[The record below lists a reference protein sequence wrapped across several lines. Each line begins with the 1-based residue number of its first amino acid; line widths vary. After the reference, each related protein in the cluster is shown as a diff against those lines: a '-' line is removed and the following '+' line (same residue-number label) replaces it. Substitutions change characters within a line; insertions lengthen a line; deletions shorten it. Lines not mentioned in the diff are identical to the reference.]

1 MLLNPVNLPTSTQRL
16 PQQTM
21 SRHLQKDVDSI
32 HHRLLSLFGV
42 VEQMIDKAVRALCE
56 QKVDLAA
63 EVIATDHEVNQAEVE
78 IEEECLKILALH
90 QPVAIDLRRVA
101 SVFKINSDIERIAD
115 LACNIAERAHC
126 MHQQPYFPIPD
137 ELPLMAKQASKMV
150 RMALDSFVEG
160 DVKLAKQVIQMDT
173 IVDQANLDV
182 IEELQ
187 SLMKQDSNLVEPAL
201 HCFSASRHLERI
213 ADHAEN
219 IAEDVIYFVDGEII
233 RHRHDDEI
241 YNVEKK

>member
-1 MLLNPVNLPTSTQRL
+1 
-16 PQQTM
+16 M
-21 SRHLQKDVDSI
+21 SRHLQKDVDGI
-32 HHRLLSLFGV
+32 HNRLLTLFGV

-101 SVFKINSDIERIAD
+101 CVFKINSDIERIAD

-150 RMALDSFVEG
+150 RMSLDSFVEG
-160 DVKLAKQVIQMDT
+160 DVELAKKVIQMDAT
-173 IVDQANLDV
+173 VDEANLAV
-182 IEELQ
+182 IKELQ
-187 SLMKQDSNLVEPAL
+187 GLMKQDSNLVESAL

-233 RHRHDDEI
+233 RHRHDEEI

>member
-1 MLLNPVNLPTSTQRL
+1 
-16 PQQTM
+16 M
-21 SRHLQKDVDSI
+21 SRHLQKDVDVI
-32 HHRLLSLFGV
+32 HHRLLTLFGV

-101 SVFKINSDIERIAD
+101 CVFKINSDIERIAD

-150 RMALDSFVEG
+150 RMSLDSFVDG
-160 DVKLAKQVIQMDT
+160 DVELAKKVIQMDAV
-173 IVDQANLDV
+173 VDQANLAV
-182 IEELQ
+182 IDELQ
-187 SLMKQDSNLVEPAL
+187 GLMKQDSNLVESAL

-233 RHRHDDEI
+233 RHRHNEEI

>member
-1 MLLNPVNLPTSTQRL
+1 
-16 PQQTM
+16 M

-32 HHRLLSLFGV
+32 HRRLLALFGV

-56 QKVDLAA
+56 QKVELAA

-78 IEEECLKILALH
+78 IEEECLKVLALQ
-90 QPVAIDLRRVA
+90 QPVAFDLRRVA

-115 LACNIAERAHC
+115 LACNIAERARC
-126 MHQQPYFPIPD
+126 MHKQPYFPIPD

-150 RMALDSFVEG
+150 RMALDSFVEA
-160 DVKLAKQVIQMDT
+160 DVDLAKQVIQMDAS
-173 IVDQANLDV
+173 VDSANLHV
-182 IEELQ
+182 IDELQ
-187 SLMKQDSNLVEPAL
+187 NLMKQDKNLVESAL

-233 RHRHDDEI
+233 RHRHEDEI
-241 YNVEKK
+241 YNTDRS

>member
-1 MLLNPVNLPTSTQRL
+1 
-16 PQQTM
+16 M

-32 HHRLLSLFGV
+32 HRRLLALFGV

-56 QKVDLAA
+56 QKVELAA

-78 IEEECLKILALH
+78 IEEECLKVLALH
-90 QPVAIDLRRVA
+90 QPVAFDLRRVA

-115 LACNIAERAHC
+115 LACNIAERARC
-126 MHQQPYFPIPD
+126 MHKQPYFPIPD

-150 RMALDSFVEG
+150 RMALDSFVEA
-160 DVKLAKQVIQMDT
+160 DVDLAKQVIQMDAS
-173 IVDQANLDV
+173 VDSANLHV
-182 IEELQ
+182 IDELQ
-187 SLMKQDSNLVEPAL
+187 NLMKQDKNLVESAL

-233 RHRHDDEI
+233 RHRHEDEI
-241 YNVEKK
+241 YNTDRS

>member
-1 MLLNPVNLPTSTQRL
+1 
-16 PQQTM
+16 M
-21 SRHLQKDVDSI
+21 SRHLQKDVDAI
-32 HHRLLSLFGV
+32 HHRLLTLFGV

-90 QPVAIDLRRVA
+90 QPVAVDLRRVA
-101 SVFKINSDIERIAD
+101 CVFKINSDIERIAD
-115 LACNIAERAHC
+115 LACNVAERAHC
-126 MHQQPYFPIPD
+126 MHQHPYFPIPD

-150 RMALDSFVEG
+150 RMSLDSFVEG
-160 DVKLAKQVIQMDT
+160 DVELAKKVIQMDAV
-173 IVDQANLDV
+173 VDEANLAV
-182 IEELQ
+182 IDELQ
-187 SLMKQDSNLVEPAL
+187 GLMKQDSNLVESAL

>member
-1 MLLNPVNLPTSTQRL
+1 
-16 PQQTM
+16 M
-21 SRHLQKDVDSI
+21 SRHFEKDVDSI
-32 HHRLLSLFGV
+32 HRRLLTLFGV

-56 QKVDLAA
+56 QKVELAV
-63 EVIATDHEVNQAEVE
+63 EVITTDQEVNQAEVE
-78 IEEECLKILALH
+78 IEEECLKLLALH
-90 QPVAIDLRRVA
+90 QPVAVELRRVA
-101 SVFKINSDIERIAD
+101 CVFKINSDIERIAD

-137 ELPLMAKQASKMV
+137 ELPMMAKQASKMV

-160 DVKLAKQVIQMDT
+160 DVELAKQVIQLDSS
-173 IVDQANLDV
+173 VDKANLAV
-182 IEELQ
+182 IKELQ
-187 SLMKQDSNLVEPAL
+187 GLMKQDKELVVPAL

-233 RHRHDDEI
+233 RHRHGDEI
-241 YNVEKK
+241 YNTEES

>member
-1 MLLNPVNLPTSTQRL
+1 
-16 PQQTM
+16 M

>member
-1 MLLNPVNLPTSTQRL
+1 MA
-16 PQQTM
+16 
-21 SRHLQKDVDSI
+21 
-32 HHRLLSLFGV
+32 LFGI

-56 QKVDLAA
+56 QKVELAD
-63 EVIATDHEVNQAEVE
+63 EVIATDHDVNQTEVE
-78 IEEECLKILALH
+78 IEEDCLKILALH
-90 QPVAIDLRRVA
+90 QPVAADLRRVA

-115 LACNIAERAHC
+115 LACNIAERARC
-126 MHQQPYFPIPD
+126 MHQHPYFPIPD
-137 ELPLMAKQASKMV
+137 ELPVMAKQACKMV

-160 DVKLAKQVIQMDT
+160 DVRLAKKVIQMDAA
-173 IVDQANLDV
+173 VDGANLSV

-187 SLMKQDSNLVEPAL
+187 ELMKQDSGLVEAAL

-233 RHRHDDEI
+233 RHRHEHQGSPSAI
-241 YNVEKK
+241 EKS

>member
-1 MLLNPVNLPTSTQRL
+1 
-16 PQQTM
+16 M
-21 SRHLQKDVDSI
+21 SRHLQKDVDVI
-32 HHRLLSLFGV
+32 HHRLLTLFGV

-101 SVFKINSDIERIAD
+101 CVFKINSDIERIAD
-115 LACNIAERAHC
+115 LACNVAERAHC

-150 RMALDSFVEG
+150 RMSLDSFVEG
-160 DVKLAKQVIQMDT
+160 DVELAKQVIQMDAV
-173 IVDQANLDV
+173 VDRANLAV

-187 SLMKQDSNLVEPAL
+187 GLMRQDSNLVESAL

>member
-1 MLLNPVNLPTSTQRL
+1 
-16 PQQTM
+16 M
-21 SRHLQKDVDSI
+21 SRHLQKDVDLI
-32 HHRLLSLFGV
+32 HHRLLALFGV

-56 QKVDLAA
+56 QKVELAA

-90 QPVAIDLRRVA
+90 QPVALELRRVA

-160 DVKLAKQVIQMDT
+160 DVELAKKVIQMDA
-173 IVDQANLDV
+173 IVDEANLEV

-187 SLMKQDSNLVEPAL
+187 GLMKQDSNLVESAL

-241 YNVEKK
+241 YKVEKK